1 MTTTIQ
7 KWGNSQGLRV
17 PKSVLEQARIE
28 VGDEVLVSAEE
39 GSILV
44 RRKEPPRRR
53 RDLRTLVAKMPQN
66 YTPAEEEW
74 GPPIGREVW

>member
-53 RDLRTLVAKMPQN
+53 HNLRALVAKMPKN
-66 YTPAEEEW
+66 YTPAEEDW
-74 GPPIGREVW
+74 GSPLGREVW